1 MSVVFAGSA
10 MKIAVVKETG
20 VGERRVALVPNVINS
35 LVSKGLEVRVESGAG
50 NSAFFSNAAYEEVGA
65 QILSDP
71 EILWAADVVLK
82 VSAPTPDELKLMRS
96 GSIFVGM
103 LDPLVN
109 LELVQDL
116 AGRQVTVMAMELI
129 PRISRAQSMDVL
141 SSQASLAGYQ
151 ATLIAASALPKY
163 FPMLTTAAGTIPPAK
178 VFVIGAGVAGLQ
190 AIATARR
197 LGAQVSGFDIRPE
210 VKEQVQS
217 LGAKF
222 VELQLEEETQTAG
235 GYAKELSDRSQQ
247 MTQELIAQQV
257 RQSDAVITTARVPG
271 KKAPLLVT
279 AEMVEQMKPGSVIVD
294 MAADQGGNCACSEA
308 GQEVVHHGVTILG
321 PQNLP
326 ATMPIHASEL
336 YAKNISTFLMQLIK
350 EGQLQLDFEDEI
362 INSACLTHAG
372 EVRNARVKAAID
384 QRRELQTA

>member
-1 MSVVFAGSA
+1 
-10 MKIAVVKETG
+10 MKIAVVKEKG
-20 VGERRVALVPNVINS
+20 MGERRVALVPNVINS
-35 LVSKGLEVRVESGAG
+35 LVGKGLEVWVESGAG
-50 NSAFFSNAAYEEVGA
+50 NKAFFSNAAYEEVGA
-65 QILSDP
+65 QIISDP
-71 EILWAADVVLK
+71 ETLWGADVVLK
-82 VSAPTPDELKLMRS
+82 VSAPTPDEMKWMRS
-96 GSIFVGM
+96 GSIFVGL

-109 LELVQDL
+109 LELVQEL
-116 AGRQVTVMAMELI
+116 ASRQITVMAMELI

-151 ATLIAASALPKY
+151 AALIAASALPKY

-222 VELQLEEETQTAG
+222 VELQLEEETQTTG
-235 GYAKELSDRSQQ
+235 GYAKELSDRSKH
-247 MTQELIAQQV
+247 MTQELIAQHV
-257 RQSDAVITTARVPG
+257 RQSDVVITTARVPG

-279 AEMVEQMKPGSVIVD
+279 TEMVEQMKPGSVIVD

-308 GQEVVHHGVTILG
+308 GREVFLHGVTILG
-321 PQNLP
+321 PQNIP

-336 YAKNISTFLMQLIK
+336 YGKNISTFLMQLVK
-350 EGQLQLDFEDEI
+350 DGQLHLDFEDEI
-362 INSACLTHAG
+362 VDSACLTHAG
-372 EVRNARVKAAID
+372 EVHNARVRSAIE
-384 QRRELQTA
+384 QSRELQKA